1 MKSPAT
7 PAGDEE
13 MTFKDS
19 AQAFDEAIAA
29 GRLSDKPATSNYA
42 GHYMYMGTENGIDL
56 FKHIDTRQY
65 LPAPAP
71 LL

>member
-1 MKSPAT
+1 
-7 PAGDEE
+7 

-29 GRLSDKPATSNYA
+29 NRLSTNQAASHYA